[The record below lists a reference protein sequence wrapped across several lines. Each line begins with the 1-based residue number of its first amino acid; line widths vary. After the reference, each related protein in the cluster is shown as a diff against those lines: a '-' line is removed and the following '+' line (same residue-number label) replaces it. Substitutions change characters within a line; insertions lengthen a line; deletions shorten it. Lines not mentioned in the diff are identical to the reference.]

1 MSGGSYDYAFGR
13 IETLADEVE
22 HRTKAHPTAMGPLR
36 LAFVAHLRLVAA
48 AMHAIEWVD
57 SCDWGPGDE
66 EESIRKAL
74 GPGAT
79 GAELDVTID
88 RAREALD
95 ALAVALKSAEEKRQE
110 T

>member
-1 MSGGSYDYAFGR
+1 MSGGSYDYAHGR

-22 HRTKAHPTAMGPLR
+22 HRTKVHPTAMAPLR
-36 LAFVAHLRLVAA
+36 LAFVAHLRLVA
-48 AMHAIEWVD
+48 
-57 SCDWGPGDE
+57 
-66 EESIRKAL
+66 
-74 GPGAT
+74 GAT

-95 ALAVALKSAEEKRQE
+95 ALAIALKRAEEKRQE